1 MSVRVDLTNLGVAGP
16 LAEEIQT
23 QITAGTGDARR
34 LRELGFVPGDI
45 LAAGITAG
53 TVSVTRLAEAST
65 PTEVARYLGKQV
77 NVAPVNTVMP
87 AITGTAQ
94 VGETLTV
101 SNGTWTSKTAITYA
115 RQWQADGVDIS
126 GETGTT
132 YEPVSGDV
140 GKVITCVVT
149 ASNANGGTTVVTAPT
164 AAVIAA

>member
-1 MSVRVDLTNLGVAGP
+1 MSIRTDLTNLGVAGP
-16 LAEEIQT
+16 LAEEIQK

-34 LRELGFVPGDI
+34 LRELGFIAGDI

-53 TVSVTRLAEAST
+53 SVSAPRLAEAST

-94 VGETLTV
+94 VGQTLTV
-101 SNGTWTSKTAITYA
+101 SNGTWTSKTSITYA
-115 RQWQADGVDIS
+115 RQWRAGGVNIS
-126 GETGTT
+126 GATGTT
-132 YEPVSGDV
+132 YVPVTGDV

-149 ASNANGGTTVVTAPT
+149 ASNANGGTSVVTAPT